1 MVTTVQSAGLYG
13 VDGYLVTVEC
23 EMASGLPAFDL
34 VGLPGMAVRESRE
47 RVRAAARACG
57 TPLAPSHIT
66 VNLAPADIKK
76 EGAGFDIPV
85 AAAVLSAAGIL
96 HPSLLEGV
104 MLAGEI
110 SLNGEIYPVPG
121 ILARVIKARELKCRY
136 CMVPYGN
143 LQEARLVKDMPV
155 IGVKDLKELI
165 RYLKNPEDFHKEN
178 PDRPSPKETEN
189 ECKTRVDF
197 LDIHGQEGAKRA
209 CEIAVSG
216 FHNILFIGPP
226 GAGKTMLAKRLPTI
240 MPQLTF
246 EESLE
251 LTRIYS
257 IAGLLSEK
265 QPLISQRPFRSPHH
279 TSSPQSMAG
288 GGKNPKPG
296 EITLAHRGVLFL
308 DEMPEFSRRSLEL
321 LRQPLEDRVIQ
332 ISRVS
337 GTYLFLADFMLCAAM
352 NKVPRCLIQSDIL
365 VAV

>member
-1 MVTTVQSAGLYG
+1 MFASVLSASILGMEVCPIQVEADVSDGLPSFTMVGYPSAQVKEAQDRVRTALRNNGISLPPKR
-13 VDGYLVTVEC
+13 VTVN
-23 EMASGLPAFDL
+23 F
-34 VGLPGMAVRESRE
+34 V
-47 RVRAAARACG
+47 
-57 TPLAPSHIT
+57 
-66 VNLAPADIKK
+66 PADIKK

-189 ECKTRVDF
+189 AWKTRVDF

-257 IAGLLSEK
+257 IAGLLSADS
-265 QPLISQRPFRSPHH
+265 PLICQRPYRSPHH
-279 TSSPQSMAG
+279 TSSAQAMAG
-288 GGKNPKPG
+288 GGRIPGPG
-296 EITLAHRGVLFL
+296 EVTLAHRGVLFL
-308 DEMPEFSRRSLEL
+308 DEMPEFSRRSLEI
-321 LRQPLEDRVIQ
+321 LR
-332 ISRVS
+332 
-337 GTYLFLADFMLCAAM
+337 
-352 NKVPRCLIQSDIL
+352 
-365 VAV
+365 